1 MSKPINPARE
11 YVLGTNQAELERL
24 GFQHRIWSSFAH
36 DLWARAGIGPGLSV
50 LDVGCGPGYAAQDLA
65 RLVTPTG
72 RVLGVDESEPYVEHL
87 NAQARALHMPQLS
100 AVVGDVQKLGAAG
113 VEHGAFDLAWSRWV
127 LCFVA
132 DPDAVVAGIAHGLRP
147 GGRFMIQDYFQYRTM
162 SIAPR
167 STVFETVIQAVDR
180 SWRDRGGN
188 PDVMELIPAFC
199 RQHGM
204 DVTYIGAGPRVARP
218 GSTLWHWPDVFW
230 RIFLPRLED
239 MGYITA
245 DQRVAFLDAWKRAS
259 DSPDSFMLLP
269 PVVELIA
276 VKR

>member
-11 YVLGTNQAELERL
+11 YVLGTDQAELERL

-36 DLWARAGIGPGLSV
+36 DLWARAGIGPGLRV

-72 RVLGVDESEPYVEHL
+72 GVLGVDESESYVEHL
-87 NAQARALHMPQLS
+87 NAQARALHMSQLS
-100 AVVGDVQKLGAAG
+100 AVVGDVQRLEAAG
-113 VEHGAFDLAWSRWV
+113 VEAGAFDLAWSRWV

-132 DPDAVVAGIAHGLRP
+132 DPEAVVAGIARSLRP
-147 GGRFMIQDYFQYRTM
+147 GGRFMIQDYFRYCTM
-162 SIAPR
+162 AIAPR
-167 STVFETVIQAVDR
+167 STVFENVIRAVDR

-188 PDVMELIPAFC
+188 PDVMELMPALC
-199 RQHGM
+199 RRHGM
-204 DVTYIGAGPRVARP
+204 DVTYIGGGPRVARP

-230 RIFLPRLED
+230 RIFLPRLEE
-239 MGYITA
+239 MGYITSGE
-245 DQRVAFLDAWKRAS
+245 RTAFLEVWKRAS
-259 DSPDSFMLLP
+259 ESPDSFMLLP